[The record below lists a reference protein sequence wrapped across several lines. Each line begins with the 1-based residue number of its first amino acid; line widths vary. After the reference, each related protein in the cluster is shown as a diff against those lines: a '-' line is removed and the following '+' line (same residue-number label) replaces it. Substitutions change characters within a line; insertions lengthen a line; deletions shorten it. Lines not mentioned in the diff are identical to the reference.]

1 MGNLLPGS
9 GGHLPGTQLIFRE
22 ILVKFVKLDK
32 VRLTE
37 QGWSLFLTEMS
48 EDKDD
53 SELVSLDLTECWPPD
68 EKMETLEN
76 MKAFRIHRD
85 EDVFSLNNNNI
96 RLKKTY

>member
-1 MGNLLPGS
+1 MIVTFVIKTSNLQS
-9 GGHLPGTQLIFRE
+9 NDFCDIFP
-22 ILVKFVKLDK
+22 
-32 VRLTE
+32 
-37 QGWSLFLTEMS
+37 
-48 EDKDD
+48 

-96 RLKKTY
+96 RLEKHTNKE